1 MSCCCKEQMMNLKKS
16 VTAAAVSLTCALGAI
31 SAMAC
36 PANVATNFTSGPL
49 DAAGMFSTY
58 VVDSNGVGLQIC
70 NVSITNDGNPPP
82 CFYDPVVPGNALS
95 ASLGRGN
102 EAFMFLADSVFTT
115 TGVSPIDAVIVMA
128 IEAAF
133 LSPEPQAGFQTQ
145 FQRLRTRINVN
156 AVGIYT
162 VETPWGKTVYPVTTL
177 LRPGNGQNRAEIS
190 DPVDIT
196 FGANSSVPGLVTP
209 FLVASPEIP
218 GYGAAN
224 GYIGDGLTLT
234 TVKGSPC
241 GANYVQVTATGL
253 DGVTPVDIGGNVP
266 DAKGA
271 IQKHV
276 YRNTQFT
283 AMGRK
288 APTAPGPLS
297 ISSAYYTRKAGTT
310 SVTVMANGSAATTAT
325 ATLTVDGVS
334 SPMLHEAGRF
344 YGTAPVGATLPAS
357 ISVTTSDT
365 SAQVSPNTQSA
376 TLKDLV
382 TISSAVAQCSGSGPT
397 RSCLLRVTA
406 SSSDDGSGGVVPVL
420 TLGDAAAT
428 PLVNG
433 AASITTNALP
443 AAVTVSSTAGGVAVK
458 PVTVINQ

>member
-1 MSCCCKEQMMNLKKS
+1 MMNLKKS
-16 VTAAAVSLTCALGAI
+16 VTAVAVSLTCALGAV
-31 SAMAC
+31 SAVAC

-49 DAAGMFSTY
+49 DAAGMFSSY

-82 CFYDPVVPGNALS
+82 CFYDPVVPGNLLS
-95 ASLGRGN
+95 ESLGRGN

-115 TGVSPIDAVIVMA
+115 TGAAPIDAVIVLA

-133 LSPEPQAGFQTQ
+133 LSPQPQAGFQTQ
-145 FQRLRTRINVN
+145 FQRLRTRLNVN

-162 VETPWGKTVYPVTTL
+162 VETPWGIKSYPVSTL
-177 LRPGNGQNRAEIS
+177 LRPGNGQNRAEVS
-190 DPVDIT
+190 DPIDIS

-241 GANYVQVTATGL
+241 GANYVQITATGL
-253 DGVTPVDIGGNVP
+253 DGVTPIDIGGNVP
-266 DAKGA
+266 GPNGVIKTN
-271 IQKHV
+271 V
-276 YRNTQFT
+276 YRNSQFT
-283 AMGRK
+283 TMGRK
-288 APTAPGPLS
+288 AQAAPGPLS
-297 ISSAYYTRKAGTT
+297 ISSAYYTRKAGATT
-310 SVTVMANGSAATTAT
+310 ATVMANGSAATTAT
-325 ATLTVDGVS
+325 ATLTVDTLS
-334 SPMLHEAGRF
+334 SAMQHEASRF

-365 SAQVSPNTQSA
+365 SAQVAPNTQSA

-382 TISSAVAQCSGSGPT
+382 TISSAVAQCSGSGSS

-406 SSSDDGSGGVVPVL
+406 SSSDDGSGGVVPTL

-433 AASITTNALP
+433 SASTTTNALP
-443 AAVTVSSTAGGVAVK
+443 AAVTVNSTAGGVAVK
-458 PVTVINQ
+458 AVTVINQ